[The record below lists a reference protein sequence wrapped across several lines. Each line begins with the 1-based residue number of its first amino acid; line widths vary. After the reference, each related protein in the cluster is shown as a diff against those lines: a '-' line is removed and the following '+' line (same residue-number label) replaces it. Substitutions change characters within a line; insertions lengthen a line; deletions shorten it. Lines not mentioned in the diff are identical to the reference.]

1 MKIIFFHMPPLVFI
15 KYTTIKGI
23 IVKKIIFYNNSLLFF
38 CSEKLLSL
46 LIINFEKQLV
56 ITIIITYIIITYIII
71 TKNVMNCY
79 FHCNFHSLFFSML
92 LQIKHLKFIFLNILF
107 WY

>member
-23 IVKKIIFYNNSLLFF
+23 IVKKIIFYSNLLLFF

-56 ITIIITYIIITYIII
+56 ITIIITYIIIT
-71 TKNVMNCY
+71 KNVMNCD
-79 FHCNFHSLFFSML
+79 FHCNFHSLFFLTL